1 MGRRDSLIKANK
13 GKVVLKV
20 LGVIVARGGS
30 KGVPGKNLKPLDGIP
45 LIRYS
50 IDAAKN
56 AKNLTNFIVSTDSDD
71 IAEFAKKSGANVPFV
86 RPADLANDVISPM
99 YAVLHAKKFMESQG
113 EQYDAILMLQPT
125 APFRK
130 SEDIDGAISLLE
142 SSKAD
147 SVISVVDVGA
157 YHPARMKYLEGDRLI
172 DPPFCEAYEN
182 QRRQEL
188 KPMYIRNGAI
198 YLTKSEILQGESF
211 KGKDCRAWVMSWQRS
226 VNIDTEEDFLYA
238 EWLSTRGLIV

>member
-1 MGRRDSLIKANK
+1 M
-13 GKVVLKV
+13 KV

-30 KGVPGKNLKPLDGIP
+30 KGVPGKNLKQLGGIP

-56 AKNLTNFIVSTDSDD
+56 SKKLTDLLVSTDSNE
-71 IAEFAKKSGANVPFV
+71 IAEYAKSCGVNVPFI
-86 RPADLANDVISPM
+86 RPNDLADDVISPM

-113 EQYDAILMLQPT
+113 KFYDAILMLQPT

-130 SEDIDGAISLLE
+130 GDDIDGAISLLE
-142 SSKAD
+142 SSGSD
-147 SVISVVDVGA
+147 SVISVVDVGS

-198 YLTKSEILQGESF
+198 YLTKSPILEGESF

-226 VNIDTEEDFLYA
+226 VNIDTQEDFLYA
-238 EWLSTRGLIV
+238 EWLSTRGLID

>member
-1 MGRRDSLIKANK
+1 M
-13 GKVVLKV
+13 KV

-30 KGVPGKNLKPLDGIP
+30 KGVPGKNLKLLNGLP

-56 AKNLTNFIVSTDSDD
+56 AKKLTDFLVSTDSNE
-71 IAEFAKKSGANVPFV
+71 IADFAKDSGALVPFV
-86 RPADLANDVISPM
+86 RPNDLANDVISPM
-99 YAVLHAKKFMESQG
+99 YAVLHAKKMMESQG
-113 EQYDAILMLQPT
+113 KEYDAILMLQPT
-125 APFRK
+125 APFRM
-130 SEDIDGAISLLE
+130 SDDIDGAISLLE
-142 SSKAD
+142 STKAD
-147 SVISVVDVGA
+147 SVISVVDVGS

-198 YLTKSEILQGESF
+198 YLTKNSILEGESF

-226 VNIDTEEDFLYA
+226 VNIDTQEDFLYA
-238 EWLSTRGLIV
+238 EWLATRGLIN